1 MMFIGFFEPETLGE
15 TLINEQDAITQV
27 EEAKLLEQRF
37 ASIAQRIS
45 DIEETRLGVVH
56 TH

>member
-27 EEAKLLEQRF
+27 EEAKLLQQRF

-45 DIEETRLGVVH
+45 DIENQ
-56 TH
+56 

>member
-15 TLINEQDAITQV
+15 TLSNEQDAITQV

-45 DIEETRLGVVH
+45 DIENQ
-56 TH
+56 

>member
-27 EEAKLLEQRF
+27 EEAKLLE
-37 ASIAQRIS
+37 RICEHS
-45 DIEETRLGVVH
+45 ATYFGY
-56 TH
+56 